1 MPLMT
6 VGEVFL
12 QSLSSGVITETEMH
26 WLTTHQASF
35 DRQEEATALRL
46 GRLLDEG
53 ELNIGCRI
61 PSAKRPSLTEE
72 WLEPLGRSR
81 HLPRKA

>member
-1 MPLMT
+1 MT

-12 QSLSSGVITETEMH
+12 QSLSSGVITETEMN

-35 DRQEEATALRL
+35 NRQEEAAALRL
-46 GRLLDEG
+46 GRLLDSG
-53 ELNIGCRI
+53 ELNLGCRI
-61 PSAKRPSLTEE
+61 PGTRRQSLTEE

-81 HLPRKA
+81 HRPSRR